1 MSGWT
6 FHFAAGAR
14 PDYARSYWSGAVL
27 AFIPDEP
34 PGRAAR
40 GAMFGGGTKSLEK
53 QLLCAT

>member
-1 MSGWT
+1 MDVSFRRPGR
-6 FHFAAGAR
+6 AA